1 MRRLLIISAA
11 AVAVTVA
18 LLCIFSYIKGVPFSF
33 LKKEE
38 EEVDTFDYTAGDIE
52 RQLAEAPGPFYEMP
66 KGAVHEISTEQTCV
80 LWILPAEEF
89 RRERH
94 LSSRPEQT
102 ANPSGSCFRAE
113 ITVCMN

>member
-1 MRRLLIISAA
+1 MPAWNGKRCGRRLPGEKNTMRRLLIISAA

-52 RQLAEAPGPFYEMP
+52 RPLAEAPGPFYEMP

-80 LWILPAEEF
+80 LVSALDP
-89 RRERH
+89 H
-94 LSSRPEQT
+94 
-102 ANPSGSCFRAE
+102 
-113 ITVCMN
+113 